1 MGYKCGMTVM
11 TLDNLQHKAGD
22 KHGNAKSVAQEALE
36 ERYGSDIDINKE
48 LTQNN
53 IYDKHGFRNG
63 QALYDYWMS
72 EANAHSFTV
81 GDKVRKMRSDCKIGY
96 AGIIKPQM
104 EYVNGMDVAQQ
115 KRFFNDAIGIV
126 KDIYKKQGLTVD
138 AAVIQFDE
146 QAAHVHYFGHDKEYR
161 MSKKVNLA
169 LYDKLN
175 REFPQRMRS
184 KGWDLVDLT
193 GYKEETA
200 GMNADELHEY
210 KSKKR
215 SERRTRHNR
224 TSKEYKADRE
234 VEKSLEAAT
243 ARCESILEHAQVEAQ
258 AIKKQAE
265 SEAQEFR
272 DAQDER
278 QQALDEKET
287 ALDMREAELKRKAQL
302 LGRSELFEQN
312 SSSQVKRRAQ
322 PEALDYMQ
330 M

>member
-22 KHGNAKSVAQEALE
+22 KHGNAKSVVQEALE

-63 QALYDYWMS
+63 QALYDYWMA

-104 EYVNGMDVAQQ
+104 EYINSMDITQQ
-115 KRFFNDAIGIV
+115 KRFFNDAINIV
-126 KDIYKKQGLTVD
+126 KDIYKQQGLTVD

-146 QAAHVHYFGHDKEYR
+146 QAAHVHYFGHDKDYR

-175 REFPQRMRS
+175 RDFPQRMRT

-200 GMNADELHEY
+200 GMTEDELAEY
-210 KSKKR
+210 KVKKR

-224 TSKEYKADRE
+224 TSKEYKADKE
-234 VEKSLEAAT
+234 VQKALESAT
-243 ARCESILEHAQVEAQ
+243 TQSKGILEQAKIEAQ
-258 AIKKQAE
+258 GIKKRAE
-265 SEAQEFR
+265 IEAQELR

-278 QQALDEKET
+278 QQALDV
-287 ALDMREAELKRKAQL
+287 RESELKRKSQL

-312 SSSQVKRRAQ
+312 SSNQVKRRAQ
-322 PEALDYMQ
+322 PDALDYMQ
-330 M
+330 V

>member
-11 TLDNLQHKAGD
+11 TLDNLQHRAGD

-36 ERYGSDIDINKE
+36 ERYGSDIDINKD

-53 IYDKHGFRNG
+53 IYDKHGYKNG
-63 QALYDYWMS
+63 EELYNYWMA
-72 EANAHSFTV
+72 EANAHNFTV

-104 EYVNGMDVAQQ
+104 EYINGMDVTQQ
-115 KRFFNDAIGIV
+115 KRFFNDAINIV

-146 QAAHVHYFGHDKEYR
+146 QAPHVHYFGHDADYR

-175 REFPQRMRS
+175 REFPRRMQS
-184 KGWDLVDLT
+184 KGWDLVELT

-200 GMNADELHEY
+200 NMNADELAEY
-210 KSKKR
+210 KIKKR
-215 SERRTRHNR
+215 SERRVKHNR

-243 ARCESILEHAQVEAQ
+243 ARCESIFEQAKAEAQ
-258 AIKKQAE
+258 AIKKRAE
-265 SEAQEFR
+265 SEAQELR

-302 LGRSELFEQN
+302 LGRSEMFERQ
-312 SSSQVKRRAQ
+312 SSNQVKRRAQ